1 MKRYYVKAVLR
12 AVTMETEQH
21 LLSSSTPDEEWGD
34 EFGYIQVGKNDNMN
48 KLA

>member
-21 LLSSSTPDEEWGD
+21 LLSSSTPD
-34 EFGYIQVGKNDNMN
+34 GKNDNMN